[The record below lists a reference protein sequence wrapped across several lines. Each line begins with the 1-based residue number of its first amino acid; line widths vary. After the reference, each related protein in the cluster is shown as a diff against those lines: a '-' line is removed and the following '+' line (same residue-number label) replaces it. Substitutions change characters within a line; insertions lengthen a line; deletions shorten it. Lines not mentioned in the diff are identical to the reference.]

1 MLYNITHIM
10 TISIQE
16 RTLLLMKI
24 RKYTEA
30 RKHYK
35 SGDIVWACAF
45 SRTDNDNSLLYHTK
59 PVKGMLVPY
68 RTRHQYDEFP
78 NWKYDSPS
86 YFVPFSP
93 KKQGLTIDD
102 LAWSKQVSISARCY
116 ADTEDECIELY
127 NELIDNNI
135 AYFQQLIDE
144 DKTYKI

>member
-30 RKHYK
+30 RRHYK

-45 SRTDNDNSLLYHTK
+45 QRTDNDLSLRYFSK

-68 RTRHQYDEFP
+68 EYLEMCQRTPDLTLE
-78 NWKYDSPS
+78 SPI
-86 YFVPFSP
+86 YFIPFNA
-93 KKQGLTIDD
+93 KKHGTSIED
-102 LAWSKQVSISARCY
+102 LAWSKAVQLSSRCY
-116 ADTEDECIELY
+116 ADSEQECIDLY
-127 NELIDNNI
+127 N
-135 AYFQQLIDE
+135 QLIDE
-144 DKTYKI
+144 DIAFFKKQITEDETHKI